1 MEALPVPTLRN
12 PRPDTDPLQPHVS
25 VVVPLLNESES
36 LPELHQRLTTVL
48 SGMDGAYELIFIDD
62 GSRDNSLAVLEELAA
77 RDRHVRVISFR
88 RNFGK
93 SAALATGFRAANGRF
108 VITMDSDLQD
118 DPAEI
123 PGLIAKLEEG
133 FDLVS
138 GWKKT
143 RHDPVFSK
151 NLPSKLFNRVTSRL
165 SGIRLH
171 DFNCG
176 LKAYRG
182 EVVKDIPVYG
192 ELHRF
197 LPVLAFKLGY
207 RITEIPVQHA
217 ARKYG
222 QTKFGANRFVNGFF
236 DLLTVLFISDYNRA
250 PLHLFGSM
258 GLFCGAIGFLINLY
272 LTIGWFGGVAI
283 GNRPLLFLGILLMVI
298 GVQFFSFGLI
308 AEKMVHTSERDRSY
322 PVKFDSGEPKG
333 TAGDGARHPGA

>member
-1 MEALPVPTLRN
+1 MNGDRHE
-12 PRPDTDPLQPHVS
+12 PRVS
-25 VVVPLLNESES
+25 VVIPLFNEAES
-36 LPELHQRLTTVL
+36 LPELYARLRAVFVTT
-48 SGMDGAYELIFIDD
+48 GWTYELIFVDD
-62 GSRDNSLAVLEELAA
+62 GSRDGSLEVLRGLHSSDACA
-77 RDRHVRVISFR
+77 RVISFR

-93 SAALATGFRAANGRF
+93 SAALATGFRAAKGAF
-108 VITMDSDLQD
+108 VITMDADLQD

-123 PGLIAKLEEG
+123 PALIAKLEEG

-143 RHDPVFSK
+143 RHDPISK
-151 NLPSKLFNRVTSRL
+151 TVPSKFFNYTTGVL

-176 LKAYRG
+176 LKAYRHD
-182 EVVKDIPVYG
+182 VVEELPVYG

-207 RITEIPVQHA
+207 RISEIPVLHH

-222 QTKFGANRFVNGFF
+222 KTKYGLNRFVNGFF

-250 PLHLFGSM
+250 PLHFFGTI
-258 GLFCGAIGFLINLY
+258 GLVCGLVGFFINLY
-272 LTIGWFGGVAI
+272 LTIGKLYGVPI
-283 GNRPLLFLGILLMVI
+283 GTRPLLFLGVLLMVI

-308 AEKMVHTSERDRSY
+308 AEKMVNTSERDRTYS
-322 PVKFDSGEPKG
+322 VKFDSGEPRVVREEP
-333 TAGDGARHPGA
+333 ARLPEA